1 MSEHEGSQASR
12 LKVFFEPRSIAI
24 IGASCDPLKPGGV
37 PVEALLKRGYA
48 GNIYPV
54 NPRYQELLGLPCYP
68 SVTKIPGSVDLAI
81 ISVPAAFALESMEQC
96 AAKGIKAVILFTS
109 GFAEVG
115 PDGLELQS
123 QLIDLAAEHD
133 ILMLGPN
140 CVGLINLN
148 NSVMASFAQI
158 VDLEPVSPKS
168 LGFVSQSGAYGVMIY
183 RQALSEGVGFSSFVS
198 VGNEANLEFADFLN
212 YLLDDPETKV
222 VGGYLEGER
231 NGLKLRQVAE
241 KALERE
247 KPILIMKVG
256 RSQSGSQAA
265 SSHTGSLAG
274 NDLIYNA
281 FFQQMG
287 IIRIESLQELTSFV
301 IIHRSGR
308 KPRGRNVAILSLSG
322 GGGVVLADK
331 CELLGLNV
339 HELTGKTR
347 VELESVLPAFASA
360 RNPIDLTS
368 QGATDPTLLGKCLR
382 AILADEKVDS
392 VLINIDFSEEN
403 GPMIIQDIIDAY
415 EASDKPILFF
425 PFFFSDSPVCQVL
438 IQKMKD
444 KGIPVLMDSL
454 QGVQALYN
462 NVRFHEKIEQHKR
475 RRIRQGALESQFI
488 KTSSEPI
495 VPVNRLLNDFPRGPL
510 TEYDAKKLLA
520 QAGIPITREELAKSP
535 EEAIELAKQIGYPVV
550 LKIQSRDILHKT
562 ESGGIALN
570 LNGDEEVRE
579 AYHTIME
586 RTMAYRSDAEIQGV
600 LVQEMLS
607 GGVEVIIG
615 IASDPVFGPVVM
627 TGLGGILVEAL
638 QDVSFRVAPFNE
650 DDAIEMLKDLKGYRV
665 LQGLRGKPPVDLE
678 ILKDVILKVSRLVV
692 EHPEIRELDINPLVV
707 FPTGAKVVDALII
720 SK

>member
-1 MSEHEGSQASR
+1 
-12 LKVFFEPRSIAI
+12 
-24 IGASCDPLKPGGV
+24 
-37 PVEALLKRGYA
+37 
-48 GNIYPV
+48 
-54 NPRYQELLGLPCYP
+54 
-68 SVTKIPGSVDLAI
+68 
-81 ISVPAAFALESMEQC
+81 
-96 AAKGIKAVILFTS
+96 
-109 GFAEVG
+109 
-115 PDGLELQS
+115 
-123 QLIDLAAEHD
+123 
-133 ILMLGPN
+133 
-140 CVGLINLN
+140 
-148 NSVMASFAQI
+148 
-158 VDLEPVSPKS
+158 
-168 LGFVSQSGAYGVMIY
+168 
-183 RQALSEGVGFSSFVS
+183 
-198 VGNEANLEFADFLN
+198 
-212 YLLDDPETKV
+212 
-222 VGGYLEGER
+222 
-231 NGLKLRQVAE
+231 
-241 KALERE
+241 
-247 KPILIMKVG
+247 
-256 RSQSGSQAA
+256 
-265 SSHTGSLAG
+265 
-274 NDLIYNA
+274 
-281 FFQQMG
+281 
-287 IIRIESLQELTSFV
+287 
-301 IIHRSGR
+301 
-308 KPRGRNVAILSLSG
+308 
-322 GGGVVLADK
+322 
-331 CELLGLNV
+331 LGLNV

-368 QGATDPTLLGKCLR
+368 QGVTDPTLLGKCLR
-382 AILADEKVDS
+382 ATLADEKVDS

-403 GPMIIQDIIDAY
+403 GPKIIQDIIDAY

-425 PFFFSDSPVCQVL
+425 PFFFSDSPVCQAL

-615 IASDPVFGPVVM
+615 MASDPVFGPVVM

-707 FPTGAKVVDALII
+707 FPTGVKVVDALII
-720 SK
+720 NE